1 MSKLTDF
8 YRKAEEDKN
17 LRAGLSEVDRWY
29 EAEKPGRDALMRRL
43 ISLAG
48 TYGVTLE
55 EADFIEKT
63 GELVEEELESVAGG
77 KSDWWAGSS
86 GPIMWR

>member
-1 MSKLTDF
+1 
-8 YRKAEEDKN
+8 
-17 LRAGLSEVDRWY
+17 
-29 EAEKPGRDALMRRL
+29 MRRL

-55 EADFIEKT
+55 EADFVAKT